1 MMVHF
6 NFMMYENIEL
16 PPMRYAPVDIDYTQ
30 GTDDDM
36 GGNAYRYNKKSQM
49 TIKPSNLLEINQM
62 KMFNHSHS
70 INNDS
75 FGMSQGND

>member
-1 MMVHF
+1 
-6 NFMMYENIEL
+6 
-16 PPMRYAPVDIDYTQ
+16 
-30 GTDDDM
+30 M

-49 TIKPSNLLEINQM
+49 TIKPTNLLEINQM

-75 FGMSQGND
+75 FGMSQGNDQSNIHAEINNRVETD